1 MKSPLT
7 LSLTSTALTVIAL
20 ILILLIPLCSIR
32 SDPNHLSTLQFATID
47 ASATKVTVNDNE
59 YIGLPD
65 PYDFSKHKQIYQM
78 YLLNYCSGYKR
89 PGSKELVIDFCSKNG
104 KELWDIL
111 PSWKMWGVSVRSDG
125 TQKFEWLRQ
134 GPTGLYIVYL
144 VAIIMLG
151 LNILGTFAMLHTW
164 RWGKWIIFAVSAV
177 SPLKRSDLSISI

>member
-104 KELWDIL
+104 KE
-111 PSWKMWGVSVRSDG
+111 
-125 TQKFEWLRQ
+125 
-134 GPTGLYIVYL
+134 
-144 VAIIMLG
+144 VAIRGVPLVQLILDVFAGSYGLG
-151 LNILGTFAMLHTW
+151 EHPQTGFSLCVN
-164 RWGKWIIFAVSAV
+164 
-177 SPLKRSDLSISI
+177 